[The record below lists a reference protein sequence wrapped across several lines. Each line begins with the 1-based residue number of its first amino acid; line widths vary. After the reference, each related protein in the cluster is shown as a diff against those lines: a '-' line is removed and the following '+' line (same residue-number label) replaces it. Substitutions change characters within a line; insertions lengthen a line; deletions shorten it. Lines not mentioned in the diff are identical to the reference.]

1 MTPEQ
6 LQALLAL
13 ADKDSNSDISQLIAG
28 ASGGKPGSFSNT
40 ANLSVLTGKEMA
52 PNKWMALAGLA
63 GAAIPFVQGARLGRE
78 VKRYKPT
85 NLVPQQAYDVVQNLS
100 QELNAPVTN
109 YGQRMQEL
117 NDARAAR
124 MAYSKKAGTSSD
136 FLRALYASEDM
147 YNKGLRQLGMEG
159 SAERLGRRKAYN
171 AALANLGAQEA
182 ASAQKNREALAAL
195 KQARD
200 LNYAKS
206 GEGLINS
213 LINSVVLK
221 PDKNKKGGENP
232 DYTDFF
238 SDFVAQQGDSQNPY
252 QQKGGSYKNFL
263 NQLLQTYVANKAGSA
278 KMDNAYSGASPANS
292 TYQMKTPYGKP
303 KIYNPQFSLDP
314 ALTPNNSLYPFI
326 KP

>member
-1 MTPEQ
+1 MPPIDNSAKQYSLDDLKAIMSASGDDTGGD
-6 LQALLAL
+6 LSALL
-13 ADKDSNSDISQLIAG
+13 G
-28 ASGGKPGSFSNT
+28 AATGGKGGSFSNT
-40 ANLSVLTGKEMA
+40 ANLSALTGKEMA
-52 PNKWMALAGLA
+52 PNKWMALAGVG
-63 GAAIPFVQGARLGRE
+63 GAAIPFIQALRLGQQ
-78 VKRYKPT
+78 VKKYKPT

-100 QELNAPVTN
+100 QQLNAPVTN

-136 FLRALYASEDM
+136 FLRSLYSSEDM

-159 SAERLGRRKAYN
+159 ANERVNRRTQYN

-200 LNYAKS
+200 INYAKS

-221 PDKNKKGGENP
+221 QDNAKGKYSQETNPYFTKNPN
-232 DYTDFF
+232 YTDFF
-238 SDFVAQQGDSQNPY
+238 NDFMKEQ
-252 QQKGGSYKNFL
+252 GGS
-263 NQLLQTYVANKAGSA
+263 G
-278 KMDNAYSGASPANS
+278 MPPANN
-292 TYQMKTPYGKP
+292 YVMAPTP
-303 KIYNPQFSLDP
+303 
-314 ALTPNNSLYPFI
+314 PNNYVMANRPQNQIPSFFDAFRTVAPKTKNKQGANSYGRDDSY
-326 KP
+326 